1 LKLRTTHVPRI
12 AAILIAAGLLALVLS
27 LATYAR
33 SAVEE
38 VVPADV
44 TQVPVGPPEILP
56 DFSPTESVT
65 ASSAEKSPS
74 APSGRVPTV
83 RPPTAQT
90 ATPVPPASTP
100 RQSSRPPAES
110 PPTRIVATSIHLD
123 STVVPVGWVVDNAED
138 EPRTVWE
145 VPHDAA
151 GWHINSAYPGNGG
164 NVVLSGHNNIAG
176 EVFRDLIDLK
186 NGDVVQLHVEDRI
199 YYYEVTG
206 KLLIEEK
213 GMPLEVR
220 RENARWIA
228 PTDHERLTLV
238 SCWPYSTY
246 THRLIIIAKP
256 VSQATVF

>member
-1 LKLRTTHVPRI
+1 MKLPSTLVPRI

-27 LATYAR
+27 LAAYAR
-33 SAVEE
+33 SAVDEM
-38 VVPADV
+38 VPADV

-56 DFSPTESVT
+56 EFSPTESLT
-65 ASSAEKSPS
+65 ASWPEDSPS
-74 APSGRVPTV
+74 TPRDKVL
-83 RPPTAQT
+83 T
-90 ATPVPPASTP
+90 ATPPPTQTAKVATPASTP
-100 RQSSRPPAES
+100 QQSARPPAES
-110 PPTRIVATSIHLD
+110 PPTRIVATSIGLD
-123 STVVPVGWVVDNAED
+123 SIVVPVGWVVNNAQND
-138 EPRTVWE
+138 PRTVWE

-151 GWHINSAYPGNGG
+151 GWHIDSAYPGNDG

-199 YYYEVTG
+199 YYYEVAG
-206 KLLIEEK
+206 KLLLEEK

-228 PTDHERLTLV
+228 PTDYERLTLV

-246 THRLIIIAKP
+246 THRLIIISNP
-256 VSQATVF
+256 ISQATTF